1 MNRDRKGSYTGNG
14 SKVSEFLIRK
24 NHHQV
29 VQARQCP
36 AEQVHSQDIFY
47 FHIEYAE
54 FQEILMMYDDRFNKY
69 GSCL

>member
-29 VQARQCP
+29 VQVRQCP

-54 FQEILMMYDDRFNKY
+54 FQEILVMYDDRSNKY

>member
-1 MNRDRKGSYTGNG
+1 MCEVGGTTSNESGS
-14 SKVSEFLIRK
+14 ERM
-24 NHHQV
+24 
-29 VQARQCP
+29 QARQCP

-54 FQEILMMYDDRFNKY
+54 FQEILVMYDDRSNKY